1 MSRKSDRLLK
11 YTVTGTISHSF
22 TMQVLAKDED
32 EAEHIVEQSGDDGP
46 NMVLDS
52 PEVDVEEIE
61 EGWDNDDD
69 PIYMPKGGS
78 PLDDPDRW

>member
-32 EAEHIVEQSGDDGP
+32 EAEHIVEQSGDDDP

-61 EGWDNDDD
+61 EGWDNDYD